1 MVSKVSVGMS
11 TPDMYIHTNAKFIV
25 ICKPRTLNDEGE
37 DAALASV
44 TKINI
49 TDRSLIQLRL

>member
-1 MVSKVSVGMS
+1 M
-11 TPDMYIHTNAKFIV
+11 PNIV

-37 DAALASV
+37 DAAQASV

-49 TDRSLIQLRL
+49 TDRPCTFSSIDSKQKIWTNVQYRDHGRV